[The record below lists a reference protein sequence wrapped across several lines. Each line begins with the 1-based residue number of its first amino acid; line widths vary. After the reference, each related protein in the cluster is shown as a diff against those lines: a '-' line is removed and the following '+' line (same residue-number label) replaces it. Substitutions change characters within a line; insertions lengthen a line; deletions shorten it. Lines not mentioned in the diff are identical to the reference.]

1 MSETLKLK
9 RSNDACKNPV
19 TGRHAGWLILTGDF
33 LQLFQLAEQIMAMP
47 ARAPHRPWTEEEFY
61 AARDAAPPGE
71 RWELVD
77 GEVLVTPSPHW
88 VHQRIVV
95 RLTILLDAYVRPRG
109 FGEVFSSPLDVKLQP
124 GLVLQPDLLV
134 VPSGELRRRSD
145 IVKRLL
151 LAAEVVSPSSA
162 RYDRVTKRP
171 HYQRNRVSEYWIV
184 DDTSQT
190 VERWTPDDDRPELL
204 AERLVWHPEGTPDPF
219 VLDLVEF
226 FKDVAAE
233 D

>member
-1 MSETLKLK
+1 MAAIRLARSKVRSELLP
-9 RSNDACKNPV
+9 R
-19 TGRHAGWLILTGDF
+19 LL
-33 LQLFQLAEQIMAMP
+33 LAEQIMAMP
-47 ARAPHRPWTEEEFY
+47 AHAPHRPWTEEEFY

-88 VHQRIVV
+88 LHQRIVG
-95 RLTILLDAYVRPRG
+95 RLYVLLDAYVRPRG
-109 FGEVFSSPLDVKLQP
+109 FGEVFASPLDVKLQP

-145 IVKRLL
+145 TVKRLL

-184 DDTSQT
+184 DDMSRTI
-190 VERWTPDDDRPELL
+190 ERWTPDDDRPELL
-204 AERLVWHPEGTPDPF
+204 AEQLTWHPSGVSEPF
-219 VLDLVEF
+219 GLDIVQF